1 MILRGAPR
9 RGGLRVVLVALAF
22 VLAGCGERTNAPAG
36 GSSAGAGRFPL
47 MLTDDEGVRVT
58 LKAAPQR
65 IVTFAPADTETVFA
79 LGLGNRL
86 VGVSYHAFDNFPP
99 QAASL
104 PEIGG
109 ANTAP
114 NIERVESLQPDLM
127 LATAGGQEWKQRLRD
142 LGVPVFTTN
151 ATSFDDALRDI
162 RTIGRITGADQQAAR
177 LTMQMASG
185 AEALRAKLATAP
197 AVSCF
202 LDLGGLYTVAPQDF
216 VYDLLVRAG
225 CDPVTAGARSSY
237 PQWSKDQLVQE
248 DPAVFLFTSDS
259 GDSIAQ
265 LRHDS
270 ALRTVAAI
278 RDGKAFSVDSN
289 LISRPGPRLV
299 EGLMALVR
307 VLHPGVAG

>member
-1 MILRGAPR
+1 
-9 RGGLRVVLVALAF
+9 
-22 VLAGCGERTNAPAG
+22 
-36 GSSAGAGRFPL
+36 
-47 MLTDDEGVRVT
+47 
-58 LKAAPQR
+58 
-65 IVTFAPADTETVFA
+65 
-79 LGLGNRL
+79 
-86 VGVSYHAFDNFPP
+86 
-99 QAASL
+99 
-104 PEIGG
+104 
-109 ANTAP
+109 
-114 NIERVESLQPDLM
+114 M

-142 LGVPVFTTN
+142 LRIPVFTTN
-151 ATSFDDALRDI
+151 ASSFDDALRDI
-162 RTIGRITGADQQAAR
+162 RTIGRITGADQQAAL

-185 AEALRAKLATAP
+185 AGDLRAKLAAAP

-237 PQWSKDQLVQE
+237 PQWSKDQLIQE

-265 LRHDS
+265 LREDS
-270 ALRTVAAI
+270 ALRTVAAV
-278 RDGKAFSVDSN
+278 RDGKVFAVDSD